1 VVSMLGNKRTNNTLR
16 FHKRNGVLVASI
28 ILTSLVLSSSMTP
41 ISFAQLDGLTDSN
54 LRRPT
59 TTQVVPSNHSALT
72 SSNDFS
78 TFEGVPSLSKS
89 FPSTRHIDS
98 PSEFSPSYTVT
109 NVTVAFAMDILQTN
123 PSSNRLN
130 VFIAN
135 TSQAIVNGT
144 VYK

>member
-1 VVSMLGNKRTNNTLR
+1 MVSVLGNKRTDTSR
-16 FHKRNGVLVASI
+16 FHKRNGFLVASI
-28 ILTSLVLSSSMTP
+28 ILSGLVLLSLSMTP
-41 ISFAQLDGLTDSN
+41 ISFAQSDDITESN

-78 TFEGVPSLSKS
+78 IFEGVPSLSKS
-89 FPSTRHIDS
+89 FSSNRHIDS
-98 PSEFSPSYTVT
+98 PLEFSPSYTVT
-109 NVTVAFAMDILQTN
+109 NATVAFAMDILQTS

>member
-1 VVSMLGNKRTNNTLR
+1 MLGNKRTNTSK
-16 FHKRNGVLVASI
+16 FHKRNRFLVASI
-28 ILTSLVLSSSMTP
+28 ILTGLVLLSLSITP
-41 ISFAQLDGLTDSN
+41 ISFAQSDDLTDSN

-78 TFEGVPSLSKS
+78 IFEGVPSLSKS
-89 FPSTRHIDS
+89 FSSNRHIDS
-98 PSEFSPSYTVT
+98 PLEFSPSYTVT
-109 NVTVAFAMDILQTN
+109 NATAAFAMDILQT
-123 PSSNRLN
+123 SSSPNRLN

-135 TSQAIVNGT
+135 TSQAVVNGT

>member
-1 VVSMLGNKRTNNTLR
+1 MVSMLGNKRTYNTFRLQ
-16 FHKRNGVLVASI
+16 KRNGFLAASI
-28 ILTSLVLSSSMTP
+28 IFTVLVLSSSMTP
-41 ISFAQLDGLTDSN
+41 ISFAQLDSLTDSN

-59 TTQVVPSNHSALT
+59 TTQVIPTNHSVVT

-78 TFEGVPSLSKS
+78 TFEGVPSMSKS
-89 FPSTRHIDS
+89 FSSTRHIDS
-98 PSEFSPSYTVT
+98 PLEFSPSYTVT
-109 NVTVAFAMDILQTN
+109 NATFAFAMDILQTS

-135 TSQAIVNGT
+135 TTQAIVNGT